1 MEKNYLYNLYKNLN
15 LYNKNININN
25 DDINIFT
32 NNVLKGGTN
41 TYYTTVFLQ
50 LFSKIKHELQNRDQN
65 MNINEI
71 AIRMRTYSVLLE
83 IYNSYLNQLIQD
95 QENAKTKINE
105 AIRLANSSN
114 LTQIE
119 QEITGINMIFDT
131 LLGITSTPSTPSS
144 PISTG
149 VLSSPSVPSAP
160 ITSSSSGASSAS
172 SASSVPS
179 VPSVPSGP

>member
-15 LYNKNININN
+15 FYNKNINN

-144 PISTG
+144 PITTG
-149 VLSSPSVPSAP
+149 SLSVPSVPSSPSASGVPSAP
-160 ITSSSSGASSAS
+160 SVPSVPSAS

-179 VPSVPSGP
+179 RP